1 MSAPV
6 PHSSHWGAFT
16 ARRVANA
23 LKITP
28 FAADPDPS
36 PLLENFTDALTH
48 PARVTQPMVRRG
60 WLEDGPGPDER
71 RGSDEYIAISWEQAL
86 GLAANELQRVAEL
99 HGPQAVF
106 GGSYGWSSA
115 GRFHH
120 AQSQVHRFL
129 NTTIGGYVRSV
140 WSYSSAAASVILP
153 HIVAPQDEISR
164 RGVSWREI
172 AEHSDIVLA
181 FGGLALKNAQVA
193 SGGMSEHTE
202 RGYMQQA
209 ARRGARFISVSPL
222 RSDLPE
228 EAAGEWLSITP
239 GTDAALILAL
249 LHTLYQQGR
258 TDEDFLARYC
268 TGWPTLVRY
277 FQGEADGTVRNA
289 AWAAAICG
297 IPAGEI
303 IALAQRLHGRRVLV
317 TVAHALQRA
326 QHGEQPV
333 WLGLVLACVLGQP
346 GLPGG
351 GYTYALGAL
360 GHYGK
365 AFNRVSFPSLPQGTN
380 GVEALIPVARIA
392 DMLLH
397 PGEPFQFNGVER
409 RYPHIR
415 LAWWAGGNPFH
426 HHQDL
431 ARLRRA
437 FCRLDTLIV
446 HEHSLT
452 ATARHADLI
461 LPATMTLEREDV
473 GGAPTDRHL
482 FAMHPVAKPHGEA
495 RDDFAIFRDIAAR
508 LGKEEA
514 FTEGRSVREWL
525 QHLYQQMQQKLAEID
540 HPVPDFDHFWQQGVL
555 TLPQVD
561 DGGRLMRRF
570 RADPQTNPLPTP
582 DGKIQIFS
590 AVIDR
595 FGYADCPGHP
605 VWREP
610 DEQPNALHPL
620 WLIANQPATRLHSQL
635 DYGRYSAK
643 HKRQGKEVCLMHPQD
658 AAAREISEGDVV
670 MLHNARGA
678 LLAVVSVSVN
688 IKPGVVQLPT
698 GAWYDP
704 VDPKAERPLCRHG
717 NPNVL
722 TRDIGTSALAQGC
735 SGQITVI
742 QATRFTGDAGPV
754 QAFSPLIPAATRE

>member
-1 MSAPV
+1 M
-6 PHSSHWGAFT
+6 HSSHWGAFT
-16 ARRVANA
+16 ARETDNG
-23 LKITP
+23 LEIIP
-28 FAADPDPS
+28 FPGDPDPS
-36 PLLENFTDALTH
+36 PLLDNFTDALRH
-48 PARVTQPMVRRG
+48 PARVTQPLVRKG
-60 WLEDGPGPDER
+60 WLENGPGPDDR
-71 RGSDEYIAISWEQAL
+71 RGADEYIPVSWMQAL
-86 GLAANELQRVAEL
+86 DLAARELQRVADS
-99 HGPQAVF
+99 HGPGAVF

-129 NTTIGGYVRSV
+129 NTTIGGYVRSL

-153 HIVAPQDEISR
+153 HIVAPQDEVSR

-172 AEHSDIVLA
+172 AAHSEIVLA

-202 RGYMQQA
+202 RGYMRQA
-209 ARRGARFISVSPL
+209 AARGARFISLSPL
-222 RSDLPE
+222 RSDLPD
-228 EAAGEWLSITP
+228 EAAGEWFPLTP

-249 LHTLYQQGR
+249 LHTLHTRGL
-258 TDEDFLARYC
+258 TDTDFLTRYC
-268 TGWPTLVRY
+268 TGWEQLVSY
-277 FQGEADGTVRNA
+277 VMGDSDGTVRDA

-297 IPAGEI
+297 VSAQQI
-303 IALAQRLHGRRVLV
+303 IGLACQLPGKRVLV

-326 QHGEQPV
+326 EHGEQPV
-333 WLGLVLACVLGQP
+333 WLGLVLAAALGQP

-351 GYTYALGAL
+351 GYAYALGAL

-365 AFNRVSFPSLPQGTN
+365 AFNLVSFPSLPQGVN
-380 GVEALIPVARIA
+380 GVADFIPVARIA

-397 PGEPFQFNGVER
+397 PGEPFDYNGQHL

-446 HEHSLT
+446 HENSLT
-452 ATARHADLI
+452 ATALHADLI

-473 GGAPTDRHL
+473 GGAPTDRHV
-482 FAMHPVAKPHGEA
+482 FAMQPVAEPWGES
-495 RDDFAIFRDIAAR
+495 RDDYTIFTAIAER
-508 LGKEEA
+508 LGKADA
-514 FTEGRSVREWL
+514 FTQGRTARQWL
-525 QHLYQQMQQKLAEID
+525 KHLYGQMRDALAVHD
-540 HPVPDFDHFWQQGVL
+540 YPVPDFDTFWRSGVL

-561 DGGRLMRRF
+561 DGGRLLRRF
-570 RADPQTNPLPTP
+570 RADPQGNPLPTP
-582 DGKIQIFS
+582 DGRIQIYS
-590 AVIDR
+590 AAIAG

-605 VWREP
+605 VWLSPQESPTRE
-610 DEQPNALHPL
+610 HPL
-620 WLIANQPATRLHSQL
+620 WLVANQPATRLHSQL
-635 DYGRYSAK
+635 DFARHSAR
-643 HKRQGKEVCLMHPQD
+643 HKRHGKEVCTMHPAD
-658 AAAREISEGDVV
+658 AAPRGIHEGDII

-678 LLAVVSVSVN
+678 VLAAVTLSTG
-688 IKPGVVQLPT
+688 ILQGVVQLPT

-704 VDPKAERPLCRHG
+704 VDPLAKRPLCRRG

-722 TRDIGTSALAQGC
+722 TRDVGTSALGQGC
-735 SGQITVI
+735 TGQLTVV
-742 QATRFTGDAGPV
+742 QAVRFTQEISDN
-754 QAFSPLIPAATRE
+754 QLRQ

>member
-1 MSAPV
+1 MSSPV
-6 PHSSHWGAFT
+6 THSSHWGAFT
-16 ARRVANA
+16 AQRVANE

-48 PARVTQPMVRRG
+48 PARVTQPMVRKG
-60 WLEDGPGPDER
+60 WLENGPGPDAR
-71 RGSDEYIAISWEQAL
+71 RGADAYIAISWEQAL
-86 GLAANELQRVAEL
+86 DLAAKELQRVAEQ

-153 HIVAPQDEISR
+153 HIAAPQDEISR

-172 AEHSDIVLA
+172 AEHSDIILA

-209 ARRGARFISVSPL
+209 ARRGAHFISVSPL

-228 EAAGEWLSITP
+228 DAAGEWLPITP

-249 LHTLYQQGR
+249 LHTLHQQGL
-258 TDEDFLARYC
+258 TDEDFLSRYC
-268 TGWPTLVRY
+268 TGWPVLVRY
-277 FQGEADGTVRNA
+277 FQGEADGTVRDA
-289 AWAAAICG
+289 VWAQAICG
-297 IPAGEI
+297 IPASDI
-303 IALAQRLHGRRVLV
+303 IALAQRLHGKRVLV

-333 WLGLVLACVLGQP
+333 WLGLVLASALGQP

-365 AFNRVSFPSLPQGTN
+365 AFNRVSFPSLPQGEN

-397 PGEPFQFNGVER
+397 PGESFQFNGVER
-409 RYPHIR
+409 RYPHIK

-452 ATARHADLI
+452 ATVRHADLI

-482 FAMHPVAKPHGEA
+482 FAMHPVAKPVGEA

-525 QHLYQQMQQKLAEID
+525 QHLYQQMQQKLAQID
-540 HPVPDFDHFWQQGVL
+540 HPVPDFAGFWQQGVL

-570 RADPQTNPLPTP
+570 RADPQANPLPTP

-590 AVIDR
+590 ATIDR
-595 FGYADCPGHP
+595 FACADCPGHP
-605 VWREP
+605 VWLEP
-610 DEQPNALHPL
+610 DEQPDALYPL

-635 DYGRYSAK
+635 DYARHSAK
-643 HKRQGKEVCLMHPQD
+643 HKQQGKEVCVMHPTD
-658 AAAREISEGDVV
+658 AGARGIRDGDIV

-678 LLAVVSVSVN
+678 LLAAVNVSPN

-704 VDPKAERPLCRHG
+704 VDPLAERPLCRHG

-754 QAFSPLIPAATRE
+754 QAFSPLIPATNHE

>member
-1 MSAPV
+1 M
-6 PHSSHWGAFT
+6 HSSHWGAFT
-16 ARRVANA
+16 ARETDNG
-23 LKITP
+23 LEIIP
-28 FAADPDPS
+28 FPGDPDPS
-36 PLLENFTDALTH
+36 PLLDNFTDALRH
-48 PARVTQPMVRRG
+48 PARVTQPLVRKG
-60 WLEDGPGPDER
+60 WLENGPGPDDR
-71 RGSDEYIAISWEQAL
+71 RGADEYIPVSWMQAL
-86 GLAANELQRVAEL
+86 DLAARELQRVADSY
-99 HGPQAVF
+99 GPGAVF

-129 NTTIGGYVRSV
+129 NTTIGGYVRSL

-153 HIVAPQDEISR
+153 HIVAPQDEVSR

-172 AEHSDIVLA
+172 AAHSEIVLA

-202 RGYMQQA
+202 RGYMRQA
-209 ARRGARFISVSPL
+209 AARGARFISLSPL
-222 RSDLPE
+222 RSDLPD
-228 EAAGEWLSITP
+228 EAAGEWFPLTP

-249 LHTLYQQGR
+249 LHTLHTRGL
-258 TDEDFLARYC
+258 TDTDFLTRYC
-268 TGWPTLVRY
+268 TGWEQLVSY
-277 FQGEADGTVRNA
+277 VMGDSDGTVRDA

-297 IPAGEI
+297 VSAQQI
-303 IALAQRLHGRRVLV
+303 IGLACQLPGKRVLV

-326 QHGEQPV
+326 EHGEQPV
-333 WLGLVLACVLGQP
+333 WLGLVLAAALGQP

-351 GYTYALGAL
+351 GYAYALGAL

-365 AFNRVSFPSLPQGTN
+365 AFNLVSFPSLPQGVN
-380 GVEALIPVARIA
+380 GVADFIPVARIA

-397 PGEPFQFNGVER
+397 PGEPFDYNGQHL

-446 HEHSLT
+446 HENSLT
-452 ATARHADLI
+452 ATALHADLI

-473 GGAPTDRHL
+473 GGAPTDRHV
-482 FAMHPVAKPHGEA
+482 FAMQPVAEPWGES
-495 RDDFAIFRDIAAR
+495 RDDYTIFTAIAER
-508 LGKEEA
+508 LGKADA
-514 FTEGRSVREWL
+514 FTQGRTARQWL
-525 QHLYQQMQQKLAEID
+525 KHLYGQMRDALAVHD
-540 HPVPDFDHFWQQGVL
+540 YPVPDFDTFWRSGVL

-561 DGGRLMRRF
+561 DGGRLLRRF
-570 RADPQTNPLPTP
+570 RADPQGNPLPTP
-582 DGKIQIFS
+582 DGRIQIYS
-590 AVIDR
+590 AAIAG

-605 VWREP
+605 VWLSPQESPTRE
-610 DEQPNALHPL
+610 HPL
-620 WLIANQPATRLHSQL
+620 WLVANQPATRLHSQL
-635 DYGRYSAK
+635 DFARHSAR
-643 HKRQGKEVCLMHPQD
+643 HKRHGKEVCTMHPAD
-658 AAAREISEGDVV
+658 AAPRGIHEGDII

-678 LLAVVSVSVN
+678 VLAAVTLSTG
-688 IKPGVVQLPT
+688 ILQGVVQLPT

-704 VDPKAERPLCRHG
+704 VDPLAKRPLCRRG

-722 TRDIGTSALAQGC
+722 TRDVGTSALGQGC
-735 SGQITVI
+735 TGQLTVV
-742 QATRFTGDAGPV
+742 QAVRFTQETSDN
-754 QAFSPLIPAATRE
+754 QLRQ

>member
-1 MSAPV
+1 M
-6 PHSSHWGAFT
+6 HSSHWGAFT
-16 ARRVANA
+16 ARETDNG
-23 LKITP
+23 LEIIP
-28 FAADPDPS
+28 FPGDPDPS
-36 PLLENFTDALTH
+36 PLLDNFTDALRH
-48 PARVTQPMVRRG
+48 PARVTQPLVRKG
-60 WLEDGPGPDER
+60 WLENGPGPDDR
-71 RGSDEYIAISWEQAL
+71 RGADEYIPVSWTQAL
-86 GLAANELQRVAEL
+86 DLAARELQRVADS
-99 HGPQAVF
+99 HGPGAVF

-129 NTTIGGYVRSV
+129 NTTIGGYVRSL

-153 HIVAPQDEISR
+153 HIVAPQDEVSR

-172 AEHSDIVLA
+172 AAHSEIVLA

-202 RGYMQQA
+202 RGYMRQA
-209 ARRGARFISVSPL
+209 AARGARFISLSPL
-222 RSDLPE
+222 RSDLPD
-228 EAAGEWLSITP
+228 EAAGEWFPLTP

-249 LHTLYQQGR
+249 LHTLHTRGL
-258 TDEDFLARYC
+258 TDTDFLTRYC
-268 TGWPTLVRY
+268 TGWEQLVSY
-277 FQGEADGTVRNA
+277 VMGDSDGTVRDA

-297 IPAGEI
+297 VSAQQI
-303 IALAQRLHGRRVLV
+303 IGLACQLPGKRVLV

-326 QHGEQPV
+326 EHGEQPV
-333 WLGLVLACVLGQP
+333 WLGLVLAAALGQP

-351 GYTYALGAL
+351 GYAYALGAL

-365 AFNRVSFPSLPQGTN
+365 AFNLVSFPSLPQGVN
-380 GVEALIPVARIA
+380 GVADFIPVARIA

-397 PGEPFQFNGVER
+397 PGEPFDYNGQHL

-446 HEHSLT
+446 HENSLT
-452 ATARHADLI
+452 ATALHADLI

-473 GGAPTDRHL
+473 GGAPTDRHV
-482 FAMHPVAKPHGEA
+482 FAMQPVAEPWGES
-495 RDDFAIFRDIAAR
+495 RDDYTIFTAIAER
-508 LGKEEA
+508 LGKADA
-514 FTEGRSVREWL
+514 FTQGRTARQWL
-525 QHLYQQMQQKLAEID
+525 KHLYGQMRDALAVHD
-540 HPVPDFDHFWQQGVL
+540 YPVPDFDTFWRSGVL

-561 DGGRLMRRF
+561 DGGRLLRRF
-570 RADPQTNPLPTP
+570 RADPQGNPLPTP
-582 DGKIQIFS
+582 DGRIQIYS
-590 AVIDR
+590 AAIAG

-605 VWREP
+605 VWLSPQESPTRE
-610 DEQPNALHPL
+610 HPL
-620 WLIANQPATRLHSQL
+620 WLVANQPATRLHSQL
-635 DYGRYSAK
+635 DFARHSAR
-643 HKRQGKEVCLMHPQD
+643 HKRHGKEVCTMHPAD
-658 AAAREISEGDVV
+658 AAPRGIHEGDII

-678 LLAVVSVSVN
+678 VLAAVTLSTG
-688 IKPGVVQLPT
+688 ILQGVVQLPT

-704 VDPKAERPLCRHG
+704 VDPLAKRPLCRRG

-722 TRDIGTSALAQGC
+722 TRDVGTSALGQGC
-735 SGQITVI
+735 TGQLTVV
-742 QATRFTGDAGPV
+742 QAVRFTQKTSDN
-754 QAFSPLIPAATRE
+754 QLRQ

>member
-1 MSAPV
+1 M
-6 PHSSHWGAFT
+6 HSSHWGAFT
-16 ARRVANA
+16 ARETDNG
-23 LKITP
+23 LEIIP
-28 FAADPDPS
+28 FPGDPDPS
-36 PLLENFTDALTH
+36 PLLDNFTDALHH
-48 PARVTQPMVRRG
+48 PARVTQPLVRKG
-60 WLEDGPGPDER
+60 WLENGPGPDDR
-71 RGSDEYIAISWEQAL
+71 RGADEYIPVSWMQAL
-86 GLAANELQRVAEL
+86 DLAARELQRVADSY
-99 HGPQAVF
+99 GPGAVF

-129 NTTIGGYVRSV
+129 NTTIGGYVRSL

-153 HIVAPQDEISR
+153 HIVAPQDEVSR

-172 AEHSDIVLA
+172 AAHSEIVLA

-202 RGYMQQA
+202 RGYMRQA
-209 ARRGARFISVSPL
+209 AARGARFISLSPL
-222 RSDLPE
+222 RSDLPD
-228 EAAGEWLSITP
+228 EAAGEWFPLTP

-249 LHTLYQQGR
+249 LHTLHTRGL
-258 TDEDFLARYC
+258 TDTDFLTRYC
-268 TGWPTLVRY
+268 TGWEQLVSY
-277 FQGEADGTVRNA
+277 VMGDSDGTVRDA

-297 IPAGEI
+297 VSAQQI
-303 IALAQRLHGRRVLV
+303 IGLACQLPGKRVLV

-326 QHGEQPV
+326 EHGEQPV
-333 WLGLVLACVLGQP
+333 WLGLVLAAALGQP

-351 GYTYALGAL
+351 GYAYALGAL

-365 AFNRVSFPSLPQGTN
+365 AFNLVSFPSLPQGVN
-380 GVEALIPVARIA
+380 GVADFIPVARIA

-397 PGEPFQFNGVER
+397 PGEPFDYNGQHL

-446 HEHSLT
+446 HENSLT
-452 ATARHADLI
+452 ATALHADLI

-473 GGAPTDRHL
+473 GGAPTDRHV
-482 FAMHPVAKPHGEA
+482 FAMQPVAEPWGES
-495 RDDFAIFRDIAAR
+495 RDDYTIFTAIAER
-508 LGKEEA
+508 LGKADA
-514 FTEGRSVREWL
+514 FTQGRTARQWL
-525 QHLYQQMQQKLAEID
+525 KHLYGQMRDALAVHD
-540 HPVPDFDHFWQQGVL
+540 YPVPDFDTFWRSGVL

-561 DGGRLMRRF
+561 DGGRLLRRF
-570 RADPQTNPLPTP
+570 RADPQGNPLPTP
-582 DGKIQIFS
+582 DGRIQIYS
-590 AVIDR
+590 AAIAG

-605 VWREP
+605 VWLSPQESPTRE
-610 DEQPNALHPL
+610 HPL
-620 WLIANQPATRLHSQL
+620 WLVANQPATRLHSQL
-635 DYGRYSAK
+635 DFARHSAR
-643 HKRQGKEVCLMHPQD
+643 HKRHGKEVCTMHPAD
-658 AAAREISEGDVV
+658 AAPRGIHEGDII

-678 LLAVVSVSVN
+678 VLAAVTLSTG
-688 IKPGVVQLPT
+688 ILQGVVQLPT

-704 VDPKAERPLCRHG
+704 VDPLAKRPLCRRG

-722 TRDIGTSALAQGC
+722 TRDVGTSALGQGC
-735 SGQITVI
+735 TGQLTVV
-742 QATRFTGDAGPV
+742 QAVRFTQEISDN
-754 QAFSPLIPAATRE
+754 QLRQ